1 MSKRNIDVE
10 HFLADYPPPVRAAAA
25 GTRQLIL
32 ATLPD
37 IEETLDR
44 PARMVGYGYGRRYSD
59 LICTII
65 PSKTGV
71 KLGIARGADLPDP
84 DGLLTGTGKRH
95 RHVEVGAGAT
105 ATKPALKRLL
115 RTALAEWKREQDA
128 AG

>member
-1 MSKRNIDVE
+1 MRTRNNDVE
-10 HFLADYPPPVRAAAA
+10 HFLAEYPPQVRAAAA

-44 PARMVGYGYGRRYSD
+44 PARIVGYGYGRRYSD

-84 DGLLTGTGKRH
+84 EGLLTGSGKRH
-95 RHVEVGAGAT
+95 RHVEVGAGAK

-115 RTALAEWKREQDA
+115 RTALAAWKQQQDA

>member
-1 MSKRNIDVE
+1 MSKRNNDVE

-37 IEETLDR
+37 VEEVLDR
-44 PARMVGYGYGRRYSD
+44 PARIVGYGYGRRYSD

-71 KLGIARGADLPDP
+71 KLGIVRGADLPDP
-84 DGLLTGTGKRH
+84 DKLLTGTGKQH
-95 RHVEVGAGAT
+95 RHVEVGAGTT

-115 RTALAEWKREQDA
+115 QRALAAWKKQIPL
-128 AG
+128 